1 MPPICQP
8 KQNRL
13 NPPLASILKSP
24 PLVWSP
30 VPTLA
35 TIIDDSQVATTRAVV
50 DVVLGEGEEQALLD
64 VVGFGVGKSS
74 ILNEDGDGGVR
85 EGVRWTERRRKKGRR
100 ERVLPLHLKFD
111 CDSIFGIGLGQISHY
126 AS

>member
-1 MPPICQP
+1 M
-8 KQNRL
+8 
-13 NPPLASILKSP
+13 
-24 PLVWSP
+24 WSP

-85 EGVRWTERRRKKGRR
+85 EGVRWTERRRKKGRTGGER
-100 ERVLPLHLKFD
+100 EFYLF
-111 CDSIFGIGLGQISHY
+111 ISNSTVIRY
-126 AS
+126 LE

>member
-1 MPPICQP
+1 M
-8 KQNRL
+8 